1 MQEQLT
7 QSSFDGQRPDEQLIV
22 LFRKHGIALVF
33 SAVWK
38 LLLSGLILFVVFK
51 FFAQEFWLIAVIL
64 VVLIMISWGLYF
76 MTWYYTFCIVTNQ
89 RLRYV
94 QRAGL
99 FKQTVLDL
107 PLTSIQ
113 TVRYETTGMMMDMIN
128 SGDLIIDAVSGELT
142 ISEVKNIK
150 QIYNLLQDLISKE
163 SKPTN
168 ETTQN

>member
-22 LFRKHGIALVF
+22 LFRKHSIALAF

-38 LLLSGLILFVVFK
+38 LLLSGVILFVVFK

-64 VVLIMISWGLYF
+64 VVLLMISWGLYF

-94 QRAGL
+94 HRTGL

-128 SGDLIIDAVSGELT
+128 AGDLIIDAVSGELT

-168 ETTQN
+168 DTTQN